1 MIDFHCCHSIKSAYF
16 KIRELLNVVFGPF
29 FQVTGVRSHTGFP
42 TDVNDAAL
50 AVLSDLAWV
59 ISRTSNQINK

>member
-29 FQVTGVRSHTGFP
+29 FQVTGVRSHTGFL

-50 AVLSDLAWV
+50 A
-59 ISRTSNQINK
+59 I